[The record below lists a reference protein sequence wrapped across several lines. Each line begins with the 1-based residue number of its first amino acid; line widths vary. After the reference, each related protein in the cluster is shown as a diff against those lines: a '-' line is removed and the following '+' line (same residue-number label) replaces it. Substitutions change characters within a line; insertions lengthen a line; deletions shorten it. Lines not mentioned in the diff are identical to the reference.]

1 MENNKNLKMLAREL
15 DGWRSESPSKRRP
28 LPTRIWSEAASLAG
42 RMGVTPVATALRLDH
57 AKLKRLV
64 HSSPGCQQPAAV
76 PTFLELLPLPSP
88 PLGECAIEVEATNG
102 ARMHIHLQNA
112 TPSGLAGLIREFV
125 G

>member
-1 MENNKNLKMLAREL
+1 MENNKNLKTLAREL
-15 DGWRSESPSKRRP
+15 DGWRSGSASKRRP

-64 HSSPGCQQPAAV
+64 LSRPDCQQPVPV
-76 PTFLELLPLPSP
+76 PTFVELLPLPSP
-88 PLGECAIEVEATNG
+88 VLGECAIEVESANG
-102 ARMHIHLQNA
+102 ARMQIHLQNA

-125 G
+125 A

>member
-1 MENNKNLKMLAREL
+1 
-15 DGWRSESPSKRRP
+15 
-28 LPTRIWSEAASLAG
+28 
-42 RMGVTPVATALRLDH
+42 MGVTPVAAALRLDH

-64 HSSPGCQQPAAV
+64 HSRPGCQQPVAV
-76 PTFLELLPLPSP
+76 PTFVELLPLP
-88 PLGECAIEVEATNG
+88 PLGECAIEVEAING